1 MISAGYMV
9 RATYL
14 AVTRVL
20 QKRLQAYRLTS
31 PQWYFMREIWIQEGL
46 SQRELSERV
55 GTAESTTVSALRVL
69 ERRRLIFRE
78 SAPRDRRA
86 SRVYLTDAGRRL
98 RDDVIPIID
107 AVNKVAI
114 GGLPHRDVEN
124 LERILAHI
132 RQNLWRSLE
141 EIERL
146 ERTRKRARPPRR
158 SALSH
163 RMERQAAGGR

>member
-9 RATYL
+9 RATYI

-69 ERRRLIFRE
+69 ERRRLIRRE
-78 SAPRDRRA
+78 STPRDRRS
-86 SRVYLTDAGRRL
+86 SRVYLTAAGQRL
-98 RDDVIPIID
+98 RDNVLPIID
-107 AVNKVAI
+107 DVNKVAME
-114 GGLPHRDVEN
+114 GLSQREVKE
-124 LERILAHI
+124 
-132 RQNLWRSLE
+132 
-141 EIERL
+141 L
-146 ERTRKRARPPRR
+146 ERTLAKIRQSLWRDLEEAQRPKSRNGVAAPRR
-158 SALSH
+158 PVRSAQ
-163 RMERQAAGGR
+163 REQAVSEK